1 MTERQTGRIVF
12 ETAVEEWA
20 PERGG
25 NNAPSG
31 EDRFVI
37 NTLETQG
44 IEVSEVPIPIEASLS
59 KRNASVHPFIRRWLR
74 SLRQLL
80 RFGVV
85 GMLNTLIDLLAL
97 NGLLFLFPTTGT
109 VHLLA
114 YNSLAYSLG
123 AANSFFLNKYWTFKQ
138 RQPTARGELM
148 RFATATLLG
157 IGWSSVILWLA
168 SHVLHPVIANP
179 VLWANASKV
188 LAIGGTVLISYLEMR
203 LWVFV
208 HHAPKQSVY
217 YESNMPR

>member
-1 MTERQTGRIVF
+1 
-12 ETAVEEWA
+12 
-20 PERGG
+20 
-25 NNAPSG
+25 
-31 EDRFVI
+31 
-37 NTLETQG
+37 
-44 IEVSEVPIPIEASLS
+44 
-59 KRNASVHPFIRRWLR
+59 
-74 SLRQLL
+74 
-80 RFGVV
+80 
-85 GMLNTLIDLLAL
+85 MLNTLIDLLAL

-138 RQPTARGELM
+138 RRPTTRGELM
-148 RFATATLLG
+148 RFATTTLLG

-188 LAIGGTVLISYLEMR
+188 LAIGGTVLISYLGMR

-208 HHAPKQSVY
+208 HHAPKQPVH